1 MEYLKKQYFDKSY
14 KSLDEYLNSN
24 KRGEEEILIVYTFS
38 KIEDSINL
46 TKKESYMEKI
56 VSDIKTASKFKHI
69 LKDFY
74 EKDKKILGL
83 KFNSENT
90 MFINFFISEINHFK
104 ESNEKKE
111 DKKFIFIINIKRLF
125 NLEHNKKITTILIED
140 KNINQLFI
148 DNINGSKLSIKEIE
162 GKNIYEIGN
171 GLLDLNKNII
181 DGMLNF
187 YRNHINERMGK
198 YKGISYNNFIIEFEN
213 FIKNNSEMM
222 KKIKEIIAKHI
233 DKSEKIIDLLIKD
246 KFLDLNTI
254 DFVSTILNYIIDI
267 FNKKLE
273 IILSKSESNNFFVTD
288 FMLHIENKEK
298 SELNDNISNSQ
309 LTSYSFNI
317 SDEQL
322 LKNNIFIE
330 IRRKY
335 FDFLCNLKED
345 KD

>member
-1 MEYLKKQYFDKSY
+1 MPFLSRFEKLIIKFDNILESEDKEKSKKIQDLLNKICDIEGKYYDMDSLLVNTNENIINGYVSLYQDKKKSSYEDIIEEKIIPIIPQDIIFTLPFSKLKDQMEYLKKQYFDKSY

-24 KRGEEEILIVYTFS
+24 KRGEEEILMVYTFS

-125 NLEHNKKITTILIED
+125 NLEHNNKITTILIED

-171 GLLDLNKNII
+171 GLLDLN
-181 DGMLNF
+181 
-187 YRNHINERMGK
+187 YRWN
-198 YKGISYNNFIIEFEN
+198 
-213 FIKNNSEMM
+213 
-222 KKIKEIIAKHI
+222 A
-233 DKSEKIIDLLIKD
+233 
-246 KFLDLNTI
+246 KFL
-254 DFVSTILNYIIDI
+254 
-267 FNKKLE
+267 
-273 IILSKSESNNFFVTD
+273 
-288 FMLHIENKEK
+288 
-298 SELNDNISNSQ
+298 
-309 LTSYSFNI
+309 
-317 SDEQL
+317 
-322 LKNNIFIE
+322 
-330 IRRKY
+330 
-335 FDFLCNLKED
+335 
-345 KD
+345 